1 MNDKEPKLFY
11 GDPRPNQKKSTFH
24 VNKMGTGH
32 DQVLDQ
38 KKKKK
43 KKRHLEQLKVLRL
56 EPEQAVKDF
65 LDLKM
70 CKILIKLLDQI

>member
-1 MNDKEPKLFY
+1 MTK
-11 GDPRPNQKKSTFH
+11 NQNYFT
-24 VNKMGTGH
+24 GTH
-32 DQVLDQ
+32 DQTKKKALSTLIKWAQ
-38 KKKKK
+38 AMIRFWTKKKKKK